1 MEERASNVTDVFLD
15 TAFAIALSSP
25 KDAHHELAVR
35 ISERLE
41 ANKTRLVTTHA
52 VIIEIGN
59 ALAKQAF
66 RQAAIELIES
76 LEQDPS
82 AQIVPISEQLYER
95 AFDLYRERPDKEW
108 GLTDCISFVVMQ
120 DNGLTG
126 ALTTDRHFEQAGF
139 QALMRIQP

>member
-1 MEERASNVTDVFLD
+1 MEERTSKVKEVFLD

-25 KDAHHELAVR
+25 KDAHHELAVQ

-41 ANKTRLVTTHA
+41 ANEIRLVTTRP

-66 RQAAIELIES
+66 QQSAIELIES

-82 AQIVPISEQLYER
+82 AEIVPISETLCER
-95 AFDLYRERPDKEW
+95 AFDLFRERQDKEW
-108 GLTDCISFVVMQ
+108 GLTDCISFVVMKEK
-120 DNGLTG
+120 GLTT
-126 ALTTDRHFEQAGF
+126 ALTADRHFQQAGF
-139 QALMRIQP
+139 LALMRL